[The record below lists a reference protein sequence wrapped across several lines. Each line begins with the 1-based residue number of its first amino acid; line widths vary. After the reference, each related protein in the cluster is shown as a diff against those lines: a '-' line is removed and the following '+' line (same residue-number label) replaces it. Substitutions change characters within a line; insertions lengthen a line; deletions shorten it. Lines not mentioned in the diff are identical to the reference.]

1 MWKEP
6 QCQPPES
13 KPVQPSQG
21 RRDMRS
27 QVGTGWGTGRPP
39 GGVIQADFLGK
50 LTVSLGRKGIH
61 LQACSRTPS
70 SHTRNAND
78 VKTPEHSEERTGS
91 SAAETG
97 LRDSGL
103 VPGLPAPTALWS
115 HQSQL
120 TRGSLVAWA
129 LGPCG
134 SLCCLVGGCIDLCC
148 VWHGLGGE
156 SQGSPCESP
165 MGTCHQPHKT
175 TFPSLTSSAR
185 WQRVMRLR

>member
-1 MWKEP
+1 MSSPGLWRLPLGQEEIPGRTGSGGLDSGVGTVWKEP
-6 QCQPPES
+6 RCQPPES

-27 QVGTGWGTGRPP
+27 QVGTGWGAGRPP
-39 GGVIQADFLGK
+39 GGVTQADFFGK

-61 LQACSRTPS
+61 LQACSCTPS

-78 VKTPEHSEERTGS
+78 VKTPKHSEERTGS

-115 HQSQL
+115 HQTQL
-120 TRGSLVAWA
+120 TRGSLAAWA

-134 SLCCLVGGCIDLCC
+134 SLCCLVG
-148 VWHGLGGE
+148 V
-156 SQGSPCESP
+156 
-165 MGTCHQPHKT
+165 
-175 TFPSLTSSAR
+175 A
-185 WQRVMRLR
+185 